1 MGYLPRGNRGKISK
15 RRKRG
20 RTRREGGVFDEAT
33 RGQERKGGQKRK
45 GKERRGGQKRR
56 LGRHS
61 PSHSVGSRGTN
72 CLLTAVH
79 ASISIVPG
87 DNNLV

>member
-1 MGYLPRGNRGKISK
+1 MEITKEKKKI
-15 RRKRG
+15 
-20 RTRREGGVFDEAT
+20 
-33 RGQERKGGQKRK
+33 QKR
-45 GKERRGGQKRR
+45 KERRGEER
-56 LGRHS
+56 LGKHS

-87 DNNLV
+87 DNNSVCVIV